1 MKNIKLFEEFV
12 NEVETTMSGEVD
24 SGATLPGLKKMA
36 KKFKQE
42 FYDREADFYEEED
55 IDANFAFIT
64 DFLGTDQIVEIAGGD
79 DWANHPNGKVLTD
92 IYYDLV
98 ANIKNKKDHE
108 LDSGADYVTGMLN
121 GAKVVSQYDGYSTPS
136 HISIMINVK
145 DIKKFDIKTTPFI
158 EY

>member
-12 NEVETTMSGEVD
+12 TEATDVD
-24 SGATLPGLKKMA
+24 SGVAIPGLKKMA
-36 KKFKQE
+36 KKFKQA
-42 FYDREADFYEEED
+42 FYDREASYYEEED
-55 IDANFAFIT
+55 IDANFKFIT

-79 DWANHPNGKVLTD
+79 DWANHPNGKALTD

>member
-1 MKNIKLFEEFV
+1 MKNIKIFEEFI
-12 NEVETTMSGEVD
+12 NEVETLMSIDVD
-24 SGATLPGLKKMA
+24 SGVTIPGLKKMA
-36 KKFKQE
+36 KRFKQE
-42 FYDREADFYEEED
+42 FYDKEASYYEEED
-55 IDANFAFIT
+55 IDANFEFIT

-79 DWANHPNGKVLTD
+79 HWANHPNGKALTD

-98 ANIKNKKDHE
+98 AEIKNKKDHE
-108 LDSGADYVTGMLN
+108 LDSGAEYITGMLN

-145 DIKKFDIKTTPFI
+145 DIKKFDIKTTPFL